1 MPVKCTQYFCRV
13 AETWIKDLI
22 GDADVIANLS
32 FDPKFYA
39 KFISATGV
47 ALNKL
52 EKSKFVSREK
62 HFRKVVDIGV
72 LRFPD
77 LDHPYFKVY
86 RLSLKAYRD
95 CTHTLV
101 YDWNN
106 SGLIGEY
113 NSRKFG
119 IREKFI
125 DDIKQETREKAKES
139 VDHLFKD
146 QIDT

>member
-1 MPVKCTQYFCRV
+1 MIVFRE

-22 GDADVIANLS
+22 GDDDVIANLS

-39 KFISATGV
+39 RFISATGV

-52 EKSKFVSREK
+52 ETSDYVSREK

-119 IREKFI
+119 IRDTFI
-125 DDIKQETREKAKES
+125 KELKKETREKATKA
-139 VDHLFKD
+139 VDDLFK
-146 QIDT
+146 